1 MKDEGSFTFPFSRVS
16 HNDEAGNSGD
26 GEVVTLIDIDSG
38 TAIAVWVSEYPDAQY
53 PVNTTDGTRLVNALI
68 RAYKDTMQEG
78 TITAGDV
85 AVIASNEGGGV
96 LTVEKVKMDNG
107 HDAWRWTV
115 TRA

>member
-16 HNDEAGNSGD
+16 HNDAAGNSGD

-53 PVNTTDGTRLVNALI
+53 AVTTTDGTRLVNALI

-78 TITAGDV
+78 TITADDV
-85 AVIASNEGGGV
+85 AVIASNEGGGI
-96 LTVEKVKMDNG
+96 LKVEKVKMDNG